1 MINLLLV
8 RNNYIYNIY
17 NNYFNYID
25 SFNCQINSEDKLID
39 KQLNTYS
46 DYTVILSGDA
56 FILFEHIFPLE
67 NKAKIVFWAN
77 ILSITDLQIDK
88 QKKTASINFY
98 EDIENQD
105 YHLNLIIENIIIF
118 RDTLVSRMNAL
129 DIRVVSKIK
138 DPKEQPKKIIT
149 LKDIATM
156 SLEEIEQNVKE
167 LKLIIDKGEVD
178 SYTVNTF
185 TTLCGKAIEELNRN
199 NDEIKQIEI
208 MNMMKNVLNMEQVN
222 KLTEME
228 RNKDNK
234 NEIKNNNTNDK
245 KDNEEFNEIINDEK
259 KISEKKEEEKTEDKK
274 EEKTD
279 EKKEDEKSED
289 KKEKNEII
297 KEN

>member
-8 RNNYIYNIY
+8 RINY
-17 NNYFNYID
+17 NNFLINID

-46 DYTVILSGDA
+46 DYTIILSGDA
-56 FILFEHIFPLE
+56 FILFEHLFPLE

-98 EDIENQD
+98 EDIANQD

-138 DPKEQPKKIIT
+138 NSMEQTKKIIT

-156 SLEEIEQNVKE
+156 SLEETEKAVKE
-167 LKLIIDKGEVD
+167 LKKIIEKGEVD

-185 TTLCGKAIEELNRN
+185 TTLCGKAIEK
-199 NDEIKQIEI
+199 NDDIKQIEI
-208 MNMMKNVLNMEQVN
+208 MNMMKDVLNMEQVN

-228 RNKDNK
+228 RNKENK
-234 NEIKNNNTNDK
+234 NEININTNIKDK
-245 KDNEEFNEIINDEK
+245 KDNEEFYDNIDEEK
-259 KISEKKEEEKTEDKK
+259 KIDKNKTNKKEE
-274 EEKTD
+274 
-279 EKKEDEKSED
+279 
-289 KKEKNEII
+289 
-297 KEN
+297 

>member
-8 RNNYIYNIY
+8 RINY
-17 NNYFNYID
+17 NNFLINID

-46 DYTVILSGDA
+46 DYTIILSGDA
-56 FILFEHIFPLE
+56 FILFEHLFPLE

-98 EDIENQD
+98 EDIANQD

-138 DPKEQPKKIIT
+138 NSMEQTKKIIT

-156 SLEEIEQNVKE
+156 SLEETEKAVKDLKKIIE
-167 LKLIIDKGEVD
+167 KGEID

-185 TTLCGKAIEELNRN
+185 TTLCGKAIEELNKK
-199 NDEIKQIEI
+199 NDDIKQLEI
-208 MNMMKNVLNMEQVN
+208 MNMMKDVLNMEQVN

-228 RNKDNK
+228 RNKENK
-234 NEIKNNNTNDK
+234 NEININTNIKDK
-245 KDNEEFNEIINDEK
+245 KINEEFYDNIDEEK
-259 KISEKKEEEKTEDKK
+259 KIDTNKTNKKEE
-274 EEKTD
+274 
-279 EKKEDEKSED
+279 
-289 KKEKNEII
+289 
-297 KEN
+297 

>member
-8 RNNYIYNIY
+8 RINY
-17 NNYFNYID
+17 NNFLINID

-46 DYTVILSGDA
+46 DYTIILSGDA
-56 FILFEHIFPLE
+56 FILFEHLFPLE

-98 EDIENQD
+98 EDIANQD
-105 YHLNLIIENIIIF
+105 YHLNL
-118 RDTLVSRMNAL
+118 MNAL

-138 DPKEQPKKIIT
+138 NSMEQTKKIIT

-156 SLEEIEQNVKE
+156 SLEETEKAVKE
-167 LKLIIDKGEVD
+167 LKKIIEKGEVD

-185 TTLCGKAIEELNRN
+185 TTLCGKAIEELNKK
-199 NDEIKQIEI
+199 NDDIKQLEI
-208 MNMMKNVLNMEQVN
+208 MNMMKDVLNMEQVN

-228 RNKDNK
+228 RNKENK
-234 NEIKNNNTNDK
+234 NEINININIKDK
-245 KDNEEFNEIINDEK
+245 KDNEEFYDNIDEEK
-259 KISEKKEEEKTEDKK
+259 KIDTNKTNKKEE
-274 EEKTD
+274 
-279 EKKEDEKSED
+279 
-289 KKEKNEII
+289 
-297 KEN
+297 

>member
-1 MINLLLV
+1 
-8 RNNYIYNIY
+8 
-17 NNYFNYID
+17 
-25 SFNCQINSEDKLID
+25 
-39 KQLNTYS
+39 
-46 DYTVILSGDA
+46 
-56 FILFEHIFPLE
+56 
-67 NKAKIVFWAN
+67 
-77 ILSITDLQIDK
+77 
-88 QKKTASINFY
+88 
-98 EDIENQD
+98 
-105 YHLNLIIENIIIF
+105 
-118 RDTLVSRMNAL
+118 MNAL

-234 NEIKNNNTNDK
+234 NEIKNNNTIDK

-279 EKKEDEKSED
+279 EKKEEEKSED

>member
-8 RNNYIYNIY
+8 RINY
-17 NNYFNYID
+17 NNFLINID

-46 DYTVILSGDA
+46 DYTIILSGDA
-56 FILFEHIFPLE
+56 FILFEHLFPLE

-77 ILSITDLQIDK
+77 ILSI
-88 QKKTASINFY
+88 INFY

-138 DPKEQPKKIIT
+138 NSMERTKKIIT

-156 SLEEIEQNVKE
+156 SLEETEKAVKE
-167 LKLIIDKGEVD
+167 LKKIIEKGEVD

-185 TTLCGKAIEELNRN
+185 TTLCGKAIEELNKK
-199 NDEIKQIEI
+199 NDDIKQLEI
-208 MNMMKNVLNMEQVN
+208 MNMMKDVLNMEQVN

-228 RNKDNK
+228 RNKENK
-234 NEIKNNNTNDK
+234 NEINININIKDK
-245 KDNEEFNEIINDEK
+245 KDNEEFYDNIDEEK
-259 KISEKKEEEKTEDKK
+259 KIDKNKTNKKEE
-274 EEKTD
+274 
-279 EKKEDEKSED
+279 
-289 KKEKNEII
+289 
-297 KEN
+297 

>member
-8 RNNYIYNIY
+8 RHNYIYNNYIY

-98 EDIENQD
+98 ED
-105 YHLNLIIENIIIF
+105 
-118 RDTLVSRMNAL
+118 
-129 DIRVVSKIK
+129 
-138 DPKEQPKKIIT
+138 KKIIT

-259 KISEKKEEEKTEDKK
+259 KISEKKEEEKIEDKK

-279 EKKEDEKSED
+279 EKKEEEKSED

>member
-1 MINLLLV
+1 M
-8 RNNYIYNIY
+8 
-17 NNYFNYID
+17 
-25 SFNCQINSEDKLID
+25 
-39 KQLNTYS
+39 
-46 DYTVILSGDA
+46 
-56 FILFEHIFPLE
+56 
-67 NKAKIVFWAN
+67 
-77 ILSITDLQIDK
+77 QIDK
-88 QKKTASINFY
+88 SKKTASINFY

-245 KDNEEFNEIINDEK
+245 KDNEEFNGIINDEK

-274 EEKTD
+274 EEKKD

>member
-1 MINLLLV
+1 M
-8 RNNYIYNIY
+8 
-17 NNYFNYID
+17 
-25 SFNCQINSEDKLID
+25 
-39 KQLNTYS
+39 
-46 DYTVILSGDA
+46 
-56 FILFEHIFPLE
+56 
-67 NKAKIVFWAN
+67 
-77 ILSITDLQIDK
+77 QIDK

-245 KDNEEFNEIINDEK
+245 KDNE
-259 KISEKKEEEKTEDKK
+259 
-274 EEKTD
+274 
-279 EKKEDEKSED
+279 
-289 KKEKNEII
+289 
-297 KEN
+297 